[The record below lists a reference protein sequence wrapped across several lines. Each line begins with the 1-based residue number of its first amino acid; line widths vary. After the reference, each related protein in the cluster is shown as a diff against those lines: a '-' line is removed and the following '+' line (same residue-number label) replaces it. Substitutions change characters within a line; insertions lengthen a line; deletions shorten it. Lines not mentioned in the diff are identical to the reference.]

1 VSLISTYVFKHALCN
16 NTSILQQKEFPER
29 NWLLARDLKV
39 EAALFW
45 DRILEEEEVRREGQG
60 AHTGTNI
67 VNNLDLCGGGLGS
80 HWAE

>member
-1 VSLISTYVFKHALCN
+1 VRRRTLILW
-16 NTSILQQKEFPER
+16 KEFPER

-39 EAALFW
+39 EAAPFW